1 MEPIAEIRYL
11 LERGR
16 THTLGIVEKTPDQLY
31 WNTTVMELSEK
42 SALS

>member
-1 MEPIAEIRYL
+1 MPVTEIRYL
-11 LERGR
+11 LEKGM
-16 THTLGIVEKTPDQLY
+16 THMLGIVEKTPDQLY